1 MNTPETNTN
10 NTDSTKVNIF
20 KKSIM
25 HVGEMASGAKL
36 TVPVY
41 SFKSDLKNKLADKVN
56 NVPNVYIQANMH
68 GAEVQGNAVIF
79 QLLELLKNC
88 QIQADITLVPYA
100 NPVACNH
107 KNGEYTLGRFDPIT
121 GVNWNRMY
129 HFDETVIAPFAQQY
143 LDANEQDICADFKQ
157 LLLNEIEEKLGDN
170 VWGLTTGQRIAY
182 QLQRLAHQ
190 ADLVL
195 DLHTGPISSKHL
207 YCPEYAQASA
217 SHFDIE
223 HTILIPNGFDGA
235 MDEATFCPWW
245 SLQQAFSEQGRNF
258 VMGEGAFAK
267 ESFTVELGSQE
278 QIDLDVAKEDAVS
291 ILAYLQHKGVI
302 ETKEEQQQ
310 AYLPKEMTRYACYLK
325 DYKALYSPMGGMVD
339 YLAEFGKPLNAGE
352 PLVRILRMDNYGA
365 CVDSS
370 EGVNQGDNGEP
381 LHYVSLDHTVLPILH
396 FASASVNQGTEL
408 YKVFNKYFEL

>member
-1 MNTPETNTN
+1 MMNFF
-10 NTDSTKVNIF
+10 TKEL
-20 KKSIM
+20 M

-41 SFKSDLKNKLADKVN
+41 SYKPEKITA
-56 NVPNVYIQANMH
+56 PNVYIQANMH

-79 QLLELLKNC
+79 QLLELLKEC
-88 QIQADITLVPYA
+88 DIQANITLVPYA

-129 HFDETVIAPFAQQY
+129 HFDDAIINPFVEQHI
-143 LDANEQDICADFKQ
+143 DASAAEIQSNFEQ
-157 LLLNEIEEKLGDN
+157 LLLDKIENKLDHN
-170 VWGLTTGQRIAY
+170 IWGLTTGQRIAY
-182 QLQRLAHQ
+182 QLQRMAHQ

-207 YCPEYAQASA
+207 YCPEYAKASA
-217 SHFDIE
+217 NYFDIP
-223 HTILIPNGFDGA
+223 HTIFIPNDFDGA

-245 SLQQAFSEQGRNF
+245 SLQQAFESSGRNF
-258 VMGEGAFAK
+258 TMGEGAFAK

-278 QIDLDVAKEDAVS
+278 QIDLAVAHQDAIS
-291 ILAYLQHKGVI
+291 ILSYLQYKGVI
-302 ETKEEQQQ
+302 AGNNDSANLPQDFLPQQ
-310 AYLPKEMTRYACYLK
+310 MTRYACYLS

-339 YLAEFGKPLNAGE
+339 YLAEFGKPLAAGE
-352 PLVRILRMDNYGA
+352 PLARILRMDNY
-365 CVDSS
+365 SS
-370 EGVNQGDNGEP
+370 DGSEDEGP
-381 LHYVSLDHTVLPILH
+381 LHNICLDSQVLPILH

-408 YKVFNKYFEL
+408 YKVFINYFEL

>member
-1 MNTPETNTN
+1 MTN
-10 NTDSTKVNIF
+10 SFSKEVM
-20 KKSIM
+20 S
-25 HVGEMASGAKL
+25 VGEMASGAKL

-41 SFKSDLKNKLADKVN
+41 RFKNATSEHQA
-56 NVPNVYIQANMH
+56 PSVYIQANMH

-79 QLLELLKNC
+79 QLLESLKHC
-88 QIQADITLVPYA
+88 DIKGDITLVPYA

-129 HFDETVIAPFAQQY
+129 HFDESIITPFVEENMQLSDSEIAEKFQQ
-143 LDANEQDICADFKQ
+143 LMIS
-157 LLLNEIEEKLGDN
+157 EIEQKLEHN
-170 VWGLTTGQRIAY
+170 VFGLTTGQRIAY

-217 SHFDIE
+217 HYFDIP
-223 HTILIPNGFDGA
+223 HTILIPNDFDGA

-245 SLQQAFSEQGRNF
+245 SLQQAFLHLGREINLGSGHF
-258 VMGEGAFAK
+258 NK

-278 QIDLDVAKEDAVS
+278 QIDLAVAHQDALG
-291 ILAYLQHKGVI
+291 ILSYLQYKGVI
-302 ETKEEQQQ
+302 ANAEYQPQ
-310 AYLPKEMTRYACYLK
+310 EMKRYACYLK
-325 DYKALYSPMGGMVD
+325 HYKALYSPMGGMVD
-339 YLAEFGKPLNAGE
+339 YLAEFGKPLPAGQ
-352 PLVRILRMDNYGA
+352 PLVRILRMDNYG
-365 CVDSS
+365 D
-370 EGVNQGDNGEP
+370 GDP
-381 LHYVSLDHTVLPILH
+381 LHHVALEQEVLPILH

-408 YKVFNKYFEL
+408 YKVFTEFFTL

>member
-1 MNTPETNTN
+1 MNNIKTQVRKANTFN
-10 NTDSTKVNIF
+10 
-20 KKSIM
+20 KSIM

-41 SFKSDLKNKLADKVN
+41 SFKSELN
-56 NVPNVYIQANMH
+56 NAPSVYMQANMH

-88 QIQADITLVPYA
+88 DIQANITLVPYA

-129 HFDETVIAPFAQQY
+129 HFDESVIAPFAQKY
-143 LDANEQDICADFKQ
+143 FDANEQDISAAFKQ
-157 LLLNEIEEKLGDN
+157 LLLNEIEEKLDDHT
-170 VWGLTTGQRIAY
+170 WGLTTGQRIAY

-207 YCPEYAQASA
+207 YCPEYAQESA
-217 SHFDIE
+217 SYFDIE

-245 SLQQAFSEQGRNF
+245 SLQQAFDDLGRNF
-258 VMGEGAFAK
+258 VMGKGPFAK

-278 QIDLDVAKEDAVS
+278 QIDLDVAKEDAAS

-302 ETKEEQQQ
+302 TCTGNEQQE
-310 AYLPKEMTRYACYLK
+310 YLPKEMIRYACYLK

-339 YLAEFGKPLNAGE
+339 YLAEFGKPLPAGE
-352 PLVRILRMDNYGA
+352 PLARILRMDNYGITQE
-365 CVDSS
+365 SS
-370 EGVNQGDNGEP
+370 EGNNSSEP

-408 YKVFNKYFEL
+408 YKVFSDYFEL

>member
-1 MNTPETNTN
+1 
-10 NTDSTKVNIF
+10 
-20 KKSIM
+20 M

-41 SFKSDLKNKLADKVN
+41 SYRSKHNGA
-56 NVPNVYIQANMH
+56 PNVYIQANMH

-79 QLLELLKNC
+79 QLLELLKEAD
-88 QIQADITLVPYA
+88 IQANITFVPYA

-129 HFDETVIAPFAQQY
+129 HFDEAVISPFAQQHI
-143 LDANEQDICADFKQ
+143 DVTEDEIKAKFEQ
-157 LLLNEIEEKLGDN
+157 LLLDQIDHKLTRN
-170 VWGLTTGQRIAY
+170 NWGLTTGQRIAY
-182 QLQRLAHQ
+182 QLQQMAHQ

-217 SHFDIE
+217 SYFDIP

-235 MDEATFCPWW
+235 MDEAIFCPWW
-245 SLQQAFSEQGRNF
+245 SLQQAFKTLGRHF
-258 VMGEGAFAK
+258 VMGAGAFAK

-278 QIDLDVAKEDAVS
+278 QIDLAVAKEDALS
-291 ILAYLQHKGVI
+291 ILSYLQHKGVLN
-302 ETKEEQQQ
+302 E
-310 AYLPKEMTRYACYLK
+310 PKYSPQKMTRFACYLK

-339 YLAEFGKPLNAGE
+339 YLAEFGKPLLAGE
-352 PLVRILRMDNYGA
+352 PLARILRMDNYCGESNGNGDHLHNI
-365 CVDSS
+365 CLDS
-370 EGVNQGDNGEP
+370 E
-381 LHYVSLDHTVLPILH
+381 VLPILH

-408 YKVFNKYFEL
+408 YKVFVNYFEL